1 VIFLAIP
8 SIVLLILSLYT
19 FHIGGQELD
28 YTCQTGEKIDGWN
41 VLDGTADCLNGDD
54 EDNNT
59 KNQDFR
65 KWVDEQNNT
74 AQSYENRAFLMILGA
89 ITLGVIFYFYIDDFS
104 WRISGYFDDD
114 FHDIYEEDYVNRYLQ
129 LSIQQEPVS
138 NPPQSASGANFSP
151 EMTQSM
157 AEYPQWTQDELQ
169 GYSDQD
175 ELQGYFDQGWSVLE
189 LYGWV
194 LNKKRQEEDRINR
207 EEKRR
212 EEERINREEK
222 RKEEKKFKCS
232 YCNSDTN
239 YSCDKANSC
248 KSGICKKCRESGKAE
263 KNYTEIVTKKGWIS
277 NRVAYYPNGYLCKK
291 CSTTTSKW
299 GDDGSD
305 VGY

>member
-65 KWVDEQNNT
+65 NWVDEQNNT
-74 AQSYENRAFLMILGA
+74 SQSYEKRAFLMILGA
-89 ITLGVIFYFYIDDFS
+89 IALGVIFYFYIDDFS

-207 EEKRR
+207 EEKR
-212 EEERINREEK
+212 
-222 RKEEKKFKCS
+222 KEEKKFKCS
-232 YCNSDTN
+232 YCNSGTN
-239 YSCDKANSC
+239 EVCDVPNGC
-248 KSGICKKCRESGKAE
+248 KNGICKKCRESGRAK
-263 KNYTEIVTKKGWIS
+263 KHYRYVVTKKGWIS
-277 NRVAYYPNGYLCKK
+277 NQVYPVHNGYK
-291 CSTTTSKW
+291 CQECSKSKW
-299 GDDGSD
+299 RDDGSD